1 MNLFQLRAFD
11 AVAREGSFTR
21 AAARLFISQPAVTG
35 HIKALEEHYQ
45 ITLLRRTARRVELT
59 EEGIRLA
66 AITRAMFSLAEEAQA
81 MLEANRQLLTGRL
94 EVAADGPHLVMP
106 MLARLRARYPGVT
119 VNLRLGNAQETLAAL
134 LSEHADVAVL
144 TEVEPRKGL
153 HLQRL
158 GQSRICALVPLGHA
172 WLSQPDGI
180 DIALLDQV
188 IMVMREPSSTTRRTF
203 DEACAQSG
211 VSPRVLLELDS
222 REAVTEAVAAELGV
236 GIVSSLELSHDP
248 RVGAVPI
255 MGSGLSNQHM
265 LGCLER
271 RRDLRLIR
279 AFLELAPHL
288 PDSTG
293 AHGQSQS

>member
-59 EEGIRLA
+59 EEGTKLA
-66 AITRAMFSLAEEAQA
+66 AITRALFGLAEEAQA

-106 MLARLRARYPGVT
+106 MLASLRERYPGIT

-144 TEVEPRKGL
+144 TEVEARKGL
-153 HLQRL
+153 HLQSL
-158 GQSRICALVPLGHA
+158 GESRICALVPQGHP
-172 WLSQPDGI
+172 WLAEPEGVR
-180 DIALLDQV
+180 LERLDQV
-188 IMVMREPSSTTRRTF
+188 IMVLREPSSITRRTF
-203 DEACAQSG
+203 DAACVQAG
-211 VSPRVLLELDS
+211 ISPKVLLELDS
-222 REAVTEAVAAELGV
+222 REAVTEAVAAQLGV
-236 GIVSSLELSHDP
+236 GVVSSLELSPDP
-248 RVGAVPI
+248 RVRALPI
-255 MGSGLSNQHM
+255 IGEGLLNRHM

-271 RRDLRLIR
+271 RRELRLIQ
-279 AFLELAPHL
+279 AFLALAPTH
-288 PDSTG
+288 
-293 AHGQSQS
+293 

>member
-59 EEGIRLA
+59 EEGTRLA
-66 AITRAMFSLAEEAQA
+66 AITRAMFGLVDEAQV

-106 MLARLRARYPGVT
+106 MLASLRERYPGIT
-119 VNLRLGNAQETLAAL
+119 VNLRLGNAQDTLAAL

-153 HLQRL
+153 MLRPL
-158 GQSRICALVPLGHA
+158 KASRICALVPSGHPWQA
-172 WLSQPDGI
+172 LSGGVEM
-180 DIALLDQV
+180 ALLDQV
-188 IMVMREPSSTTRRTF
+188 IMVLREPASTTRRTF
-203 DEACAQSG
+203 DLACEQAG
-211 VSPRVLLELDS
+211 ISPRVLLELDS
-222 REAVTEAVAAELGV
+222 REAVTEAVAAQLGV
-236 GIVSSLELSHDP
+236 GIVSSAEVSQDP
-248 RVGAVPI
+248 RVHAVPI
-255 MGSGLSNQHM
+255 NGQGLTNRHL
-265 LGCLER
+265 LGCMER
-271 RRDLRLIR
+271 RAQLRLIK
-279 AFLELAPHL
+279 AFMELAPSY
-288 PDSTG
+288 P
-293 AHGQSQS
+293 A

>member
-45 ITLLRRTARRVELT
+45 IPLLRRTARRVELT
-59 EEGIRLA
+59 EEGARLA
-66 AITRAMFSLAEEAQA
+66 AITRAIFGLVDEAQA

-106 MLARLRARYPGVT
+106 MIARLRACYPGIT

-144 TEVEPRKGL
+144 TEVEPRNGL
-153 HLQRL
+153 HLHPL
-158 GQSRICALVPLGHA
+158 GESRICTLVPAAHPWA
-172 WLSQPDGI
+172 AQAEGI
-180 DIALLDQV
+180 ELAQLNEV
-188 IMVMREPSSTTRRTF
+188 IMVLREPSSITRRTF
-203 DEACAQSG
+203 DDACLAAQ
-211 VSPRVLLELDS
+211 VRPRVLLELDS

-236 GIVSSLELSHDP
+236 GVVSSMEVSQDP
-248 RVGAVPI
+248 RVHAVPI
-255 MGSGLSNQHM
+255 LGDGLLNRHS

-271 RRDLRLIR
+271 RRSLRLIQ
-279 AFLELAPHL
+279 AFFELAP
-288 PDSTG
+288 
-293 AHGQSQS
+293 

>member
-21 AAARLFISQPAVTG
+21 AANRLFISQPAVTG

-59 EEGIRLA
+59 EEGTRLA

-94 EVAADGPHLVMP
+94 EVAADGPHRVMP
-106 MLARLRARYPGVT
+106 MLAQLRARYPGIT

-153 HLQRL
+153 YLQSL
-158 GQSRICALVPLGHA
+158 GPSRICALIPAGHEWAASAAPL
-172 WLSQPDGI
+172 PI
-180 DIALLDQV
+180 DQLDKQ
-188 IMVMREPSSTTRRTF
+188 IMVLREPTSITRRTF
-203 DEACAQSG
+203 DQACSEAGIQ
-211 VSPRVLLELDS
+211 PRVLLELDS
-222 REAVTEAVAAELGV
+222 REAVTEAVAAELGI
-236 GIVSSLELSHDP
+236 GIVASVEVSHDP
-248 RVGAVPI
+248 RVVARPI
-255 MGSGLSNQHM
+255 AGPGLINQHM

-271 RRDLRLIR
+271 RRELRLIR
-279 AFLELAPHL
+279 AFLDLANQ
-288 PDSTG
+288 G
-293 AHGQSQS
+293 

>member
-66 AITRAMFSLAEEAQA
+66 AITRAMFGLAEEAQA

-106 MLARLRARYPGVT
+106 MLASLRERYPGIT
-119 VNLRLGNAQETLAAL
+119 VNLRLGNAQETLSAL

-144 TEVEPRKGL
+144 TEAEPRKGL
-153 HLQRL
+153 HLQSL
-158 GQSRICALVPLGHA
+158 GESRICALVPQGHP
-172 WLSQPDGI
+172 WLAEPEGVR
-180 DIALLDQV
+180 LERLDQV
-188 IMVMREPSSTTRRTF
+188 IMVLREPSSITRRTF
-203 DEACAQSG
+203 DQACAQAG
-211 VSPRVLLELDS
+211 VNPKVLLELDS
-222 REAVTEAVAAELGV
+222 REAVTEAVAAQLGV
-236 GIVSSLELSHDP
+236 GVVSSLELSPDP
-248 RVGAVPI
+248 RVRAVPI
-255 MGSGLSNQHM
+255 IGEGLLNRHM

-271 RRDLRLIR
+271 RRELRLIQ
-279 AFLELAPHL
+279 AFLQLAP
-288 PDSTG
+288 PN
-293 AHGQSQS
+293 

>member
-35 HIKALEEHYQ
+35 HIKALEDHYQ

-59 EEGIRLA
+59 QEGTRLA
-66 AITRAMFSLAEEAQA
+66 AITRAIFGLVDEAQV

-106 MLARLRARYPGVT
+106 MLAKLRAQYPGVT

-134 LSEHADVAVL
+134 LAEHVDVAVL

-153 HLQRL
+153 TLRQIDE
-158 GQSRICALVPLGHA
+158 SRICALVPAKHPWSALK
-172 WLSQPDGI
+172 QGI
-180 DIALLDQV
+180 DIAQMDNV
-188 IMVMREPSSTTRRTF
+188 IMVLREPTSITRRTF
-203 DEACAQSG
+203 DLACKTAG
-211 VSPRVLLELDS
+211 VTTKVLLELDS
-222 REAVTEAVAAELGV
+222 REAVTEAVAAQLGI
-236 GIVSSLELSHDP
+236 GIVSSAEVSPDP
-248 RVGAVPI
+248 RVQALPI
-255 MGSGLSNQHM
+255 KGEGLINRHM

-271 RRDLRLIR
+271 RADLRLID
-279 AFLELAPHL
+279 AFMTLAP
-288 PDSTG
+288 
-293 AHGQSQS
+293 

>member
-35 HIKALEEHYQ
+35 HIKALEERYQ

-59 EEGIRLA
+59 EEGTRLA
-66 AITRAMFSLAEEAQA
+66 AITRAMFGLAEEAEA
-81 MLEANRQLLTGRL
+81 LLEANRELLTGRL
-94 EVAADGPHLVMP
+94 EVAADGPHRVMP
-106 MLARLRARYPGVT
+106 MLARLRARYPGIT

-153 HLQRL
+153 HLQALGPSRL
-158 GQSRICALVPLGHA
+158 CALLPVGHPWA
-172 WLSQPDGI
+172 QQPEVELPIGE
-180 DIALLDQV
+180 LDRQ
-188 IMVMREPSSTTRRTF
+188 IMVLREPTSITRRTF
-203 DEACAQSG
+203 DQACHQAQ
-211 VSPRVLLELDS
+211 VQPRVLLELDS

-236 GIVSSLELSHDP
+236 GIVASVETSHDP
-248 RVGAVPI
+248 RVVARPI
-255 MGSGLSNQHM
+255 SGPALVNQHM

-271 RRDLRLIR
+271 RRELRLIQ
-279 AFLELAPHL
+279 AFLSLAPE
-288 PDSTG
+288 
-293 AHGQSQS
+293 Q

>member
-66 AITRAMFSLAEEAQA
+66 AITRAMFGLAEEAQA

-106 MLARLRARYPGVT
+106 MLASLRERYPGIT

-153 HLQRL
+153 HLQSL
-158 GQSRICALVPLGHA
+158 GESRICALVPQGHP
-172 WLSQPDGI
+172 WLAEPEGVR
-180 DIALLDQV
+180 LERLDQV
-188 IMVMREPSSTTRRTF
+188 IMVLREPGSITRRTF
-203 DEACAQSG
+203 DQACAQAG
-211 VSPRVLLELDS
+211 VNPKVLLELDS
-222 REAVTEAVAAELGV
+222 REAVTEAVAAQLGV
-236 GIVSSLELSHDP
+236 GVVSSLELSPDP
-248 RVGAVPI
+248 RVRAVPI
-255 MGSGLSNQHM
+255 IGEGLLNRHM
-265 LGCLER
+265 LGCMER
-271 RRDLRLIR
+271 RRELRLIQ
-279 AFLELAPHL
+279 AFLQLAP
-288 PDSTG
+288 PN
-293 AHGQSQS
+293 

>member
-66 AITRAMFSLAEEAQA
+66 AITRAMFGLAEEAQA

-106 MLARLRARYPGVT
+106 MLASLRERYPGIT

-144 TEVEPRKGL
+144 TEAEPRKGL
-153 HLQRL
+153 HLQSL
-158 GQSRICALVPLGHA
+158 GESQICALVPQGHP
-172 WLSQPDGI
+172 WLAEPEGVR
-180 DIALLDQV
+180 LERLDQV
-188 IMVMREPSSTTRRTF
+188 IMVLREPGSITRRTF
-203 DEACAQSG
+203 DQACAQAG
-211 VSPRVLLELDS
+211 INPKVLLELDS
-222 REAVTEAVAAELGV
+222 REAVTEAVAAQLGV
-236 GIVSSLELSHDP
+236 GVVSSLELSPDP
-248 RVGAVPI
+248 RVRAVPI
-255 MGSGLSNQHM
+255 IGEGLLNRHM

-271 RRDLRLIR
+271 RRELRLIQ
-279 AFLELAPHL
+279 AFLGLAP
-288 PDSTG
+288 TG
-293 AHGQSQS
+293 

>member
-59 EEGIRLA
+59 EEGTKLA
-66 AITRAMFSLAEEAQA
+66 AITRALFGLAEEAQA

-106 MLARLRARYPGVT
+106 MLASLRERYPGIT

-153 HLQRL
+153 HLQSL
-158 GQSRICALVPLGHA
+158 GESRICALVPQGHP
-172 WLSQPDGI
+172 WLAEPEGVR
-180 DIALLDQV
+180 LERLDQV
-188 IMVMREPSSTTRRTF
+188 IMVLREPSSITRRTF
-203 DEACAQSG
+203 DQACAQAG
-211 VSPRVLLELDS
+211 VNPKVLLELDS
-222 REAVTEAVAAELGV
+222 REAVTEAVAAQLGV
-236 GIVSSLELSHDP
+236 GVVSSLELSPDP
-248 RVGAVPI
+248 RVRAVPI
-255 MGSGLSNQHM
+255 IGEGLLNRHM

-271 RRDLRLIR
+271 RRALRLIQ
-279 AFLELAPHL
+279 AFLQLAP
-288 PDSTG
+288 DE
-293 AHGQSQS
+293 

>member
-59 EEGIRLA
+59 EEGTKLA
-66 AITRAMFSLAEEAQA
+66 AITRALFGLAEEAQA

-106 MLARLRARYPGVT
+106 MLASLRERYPGIT

-144 TEVEPRKGL
+144 TEVEARKGL
-153 HLQRL
+153 HLQSL
-158 GQSRICALVPLGHA
+158 GESRICALVPQGHP
-172 WLSQPDGI
+172 WLAEPEGVR
-180 DIALLDQV
+180 LERLDQV
-188 IMVMREPSSTTRRTF
+188 IMVLREPSSITRRTF
-203 DEACAQSG
+203 DAACVQAG
-211 VSPRVLLELDS
+211 ISPKVLLELDS
-222 REAVTEAVAAELGV
+222 REAVTEAVAAQLGV
-236 GIVSSLELSHDP
+236 GVVSSLELSPDP
-248 RVGAVPI
+248 RVRALPI
-255 MGSGLSNQHM
+255 IGEGLLNRHM

-271 RRDLRLIR
+271 RRELRLIQ
-279 AFLELAPHL
+279 AFLALVPTH
-288 PDSTG
+288 
-293 AHGQSQS
+293 

>member
-59 EEGIRLA
+59 EEGTRLA
-66 AITRAMFSLAEEAQA
+66 AITRAMFGMAEEAQA
-81 MLEANRQLLTGRL
+81 LLEANRQLLAGRL
-94 EVAADGPHLVMP
+94 EVAADGPHRVMP
-106 MLARLRARYPGVT
+106 MLAQLRARYPGIT

-153 HLQRL
+153 YLQNL
-158 GQSRICALVPLGHA
+158 GSSRICALLPAGHA
-172 WLSQPDGI
+172 WAASSQALP
-180 DIALLDQV
+180 IADLDQQ
-188 IMVMREPSSTTRRTF
+188 IMVLREPNSITRRTF
-203 DEACAQSG
+203 DQACSDAAVQ
-211 VSPRVLLELDS
+211 PRVLMELDS
-222 REAVTEAVAAELGV
+222 REAVTEAVAAQLGI
-236 GIVSSLELSHDP
+236 GIVSSAETSHDP
-248 RVGAVPI
+248 RVVARPI
-255 MGSGLSNQHM
+255 KAPGLVNQHM

-271 RRDLRLIR
+271 RRELRLIQ
-279 AFLELAPHL
+279 AFLSLAP
-288 PDSTG
+288 S
-293 AHGQSQS
+293 A